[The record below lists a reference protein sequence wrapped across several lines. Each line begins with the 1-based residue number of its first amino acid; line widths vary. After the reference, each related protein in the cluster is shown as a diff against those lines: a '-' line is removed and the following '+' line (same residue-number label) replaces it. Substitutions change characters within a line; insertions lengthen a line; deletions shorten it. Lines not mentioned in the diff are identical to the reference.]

1 MLDRESRAD
10 HPRIRGGSFATF
22 AACSSTSAATAIVNT
37 CRRRH
42 TIPSTTLPIL
52 AADLAQVVASLVHSP
67 YAILAHSA
75 GALAAARFITNTRAS
90 IPAAM
95 LNAFVWVDLDP
106 LVAASIPPSLMS
118 GSGPS

>member
-1 MLDRESRAD
+1 
-10 HPRIRGGSFATF
+10 
-22 AACSSTSAATAIVNT
+22 NT

-118 GSGPS
+118 GSGPSTRLNSSHGSISYAVFCL